1 MLTRA
6 ATIVAFALLL
16 SGCGQKGP
24 LYLPDRNGT
33 VVTSPPANPPGA
45 QPQAPADGTAP
56 QTAPTQSAP
65 KKTDSDDDSPPPQ

>member
-33 VVTSPPANPPGA
+33 VVTSPAANPPGA